1 MSDTTTIARIL
12 RRNIECNPG
21 GEINAEYVAGL
32 IAAYFNG
39 LLEAAL
45 KSQEAK

>member
-21 GEINAEYVAGL
+21 RG
-32 IAAYFNG
+32 
-39 LLEAAL
+39 
-45 KSQEAK
+45 KSMLNTWLDLSRHTSMAC

>member
-1 MSDTTTIARIL
+1 MSDTTAIARIL
-12 RRNIECNPG
+12 RRNIECTPG

-32 IAAYFNG
+32 IAAYFDG
-39 LLEAAL
+39 LLETAL